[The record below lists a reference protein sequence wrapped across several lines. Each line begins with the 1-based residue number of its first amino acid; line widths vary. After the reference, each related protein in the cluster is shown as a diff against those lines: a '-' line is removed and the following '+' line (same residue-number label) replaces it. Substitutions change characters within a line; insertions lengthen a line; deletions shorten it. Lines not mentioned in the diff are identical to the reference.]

1 MKRSNLVRFCIL
13 ARNNAVASIF
23 KKKQNKTKQ
32 KNKIKQTKNEYYFP
46 ILIVIF
52 SLNKIEI
59 ILDLK

>member
-23 KKKQNKTKQ
+23 KKNKTKKQ
-32 KNKIKQTKNEYYFP
+32 IKQTKNEYYFP
-46 ILIVIF
+46 IWIVIF
-52 SLNKIEI
+52 GLNKIEI